1 MVCDFS
7 YSKVNF
13 IFVRRICVSIM
24 MGNTMYVM
32 GRGLIVIRIPF
43 SIIDVVEHCVRVSNL
58 FVGALVLLLLLK

>member
-1 MVCDFS
+1 
-7 YSKVNF
+7 
-13 IFVRRICVSIM
+13 M

-32 GRGLIVIRIPF
+32 GRGLIDIRIPF